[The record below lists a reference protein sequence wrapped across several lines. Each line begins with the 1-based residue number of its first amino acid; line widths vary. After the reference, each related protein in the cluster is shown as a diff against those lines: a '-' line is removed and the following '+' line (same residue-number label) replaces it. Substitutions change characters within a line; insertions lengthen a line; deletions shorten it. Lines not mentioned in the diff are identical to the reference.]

1 MKNYI
6 IFHKTTTYSQIRLLL
21 DFWVNVFVQ
30 KKQRMKR
37 FENILIIDDDPV
49 SNYMTKEFLKRT
61 DRIENISVC
70 RNGRQGLRFLEQ
82 NQLNVPDLILL
93 DIQMPIMNG
102 FEFWETLKERN
113 FDFNRTKIIFYS
125 IYSDNLEAELKKY
138 NTEIIKKPLTI
149 EKFYEA
155 VEKIYSLQ
163 RLAC

>member
-1 MKNYI
+1 MK
-6 IFHKTTTYSQIRLLL
+6 T
-21 DFWVNVFVQ
+21 
-30 KKQRMKR
+30 

-61 DRIENISVC
+61 DKIENISIC

-82 NQLNVPDLILL
+82 NQLSMPDLILL

-102 FEFWETLKERN
+102 FEFMDSLKARN

-138 NTEIIKKPLTI
+138 NAEIIKKPLTI

-155 VEKIYSLQ
+155 VEKVYSLQ